1 MRVHVTAS
9 RDRAHGSRHRYICH
23 AYTCIHRMFGL
34 ILNDYL
40 AMDCALGGLWHC
52 AVTADKHT
60 CVSLCF
66 TVLGNDAIE
75 WIRKTTGVCKC

>member
-1 MRVHVTAS
+1 
-9 RDRAHGSRHRYICH
+9 
-23 AYTCIHRMFGL
+23 MFGL